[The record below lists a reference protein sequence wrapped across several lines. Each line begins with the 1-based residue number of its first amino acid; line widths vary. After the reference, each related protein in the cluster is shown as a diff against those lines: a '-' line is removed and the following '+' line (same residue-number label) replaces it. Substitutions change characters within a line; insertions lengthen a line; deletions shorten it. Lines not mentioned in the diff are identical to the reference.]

1 MDEQNELLWLETPW
15 QNNWSFVLLMELHC
29 DASCGASPLQSA
41 RVSGSTTLLQ
51 LGAGFVPPLE
61 TP

>member
-15 QNNWSFVLLMELHC
+15 QNNLSFVLLMELHC
-29 DASCGASPLQSA
+29 DASCSAMPLQSA
-41 RVSGSTTLLQ
+41 RLSESTTVLQ
-51 LGAGFVPPLE
+51 LGVGFVPPLE